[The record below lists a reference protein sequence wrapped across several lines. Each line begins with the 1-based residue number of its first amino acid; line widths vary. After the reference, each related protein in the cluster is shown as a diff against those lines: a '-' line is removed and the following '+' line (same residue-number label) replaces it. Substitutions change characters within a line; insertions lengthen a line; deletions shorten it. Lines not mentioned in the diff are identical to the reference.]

1 MVTQKPAFLSRMIQ
15 EQDQLKGRMSRLDKF
30 IKTNEA
36 FKNLDENR
44 QTLLKK
50 QYDAMSNYS
59 DILQQRIDLE
69 NASLVD
75 EEK

>member
-30 IKTNEA
+30 ITTNEA